1 MSHDAVIKAQ
11 EMDPEL
17 AVDGELQF
25 DAAVAPEVAQ
35 VKCKGSKV
43 AGQANTFIFPASR
56 PATSAIRLLS
66 VWVVMQLTAPS
77 CRV

>member
-1 MSHDAVIKAQ
+1 
-11 EMDPEL
+11 MDPEL

-43 AGQANTFIFPASR
+43 AGQANTFIFPCIEA
-56 PATSAIRLLS
+56 ATSATRSHS
-66 VWVVMQLTAPS
+66 VWATTLPTAPS
-77 CRV
+77 CRA

>member
-1 MSHDAVIKAQ
+1 MGHSETTTTLHYFDATIKAQ

-43 AGQANTFIFPASR
+43 AGQANTCLLYTSR
-56 PATSAIRLLS
+56 C
-66 VWVVMQLTAPS
+66 V
-77 CRV
+77 

>member
-1 MSHDAVIKAQ
+1 
-11 EMDPEL
+11 MDPEL

-43 AGQANTFIFPASR
+43 AGQANTSSSPASR
-56 PATSAIRLLS
+56 PATSAIKIAQRLGGY
-66 VWVVMQLTAPS
+66 AAYGPS
-77 CRV
+77 CRA